1 MFTFG
6 SPPPTSSDPLSAVAH
21 DDGVALQI
29 PEPFG
34 SHVIDKAINIHPE
47 VPFVKGSAILPG
59 TGPSTAVG
67 INVCQMCRG
76 LRVMSAAATYQSE
89 DGKPLLDELLASANG
104 VVQYAILLYAHLQ
117 RGNKKKKCR
126 SQDGPQIDCGA
137 GASGKLCC

>member
-67 INVCQMCRG
+67 ITVFQMCRG
-76 LRVMSAAATYQSE
+76 LRVMSAAATNQDE

-104 VVQYAILLYAHLQ
+104 VVQYAILIFACLQ
-117 RGNKKKKCR
+117 RGNKTKYAEDKM
-126 SQDGPQIDCGA
+126 GH
-137 GASGKLCC
+137 KLIAALEQQEKYG